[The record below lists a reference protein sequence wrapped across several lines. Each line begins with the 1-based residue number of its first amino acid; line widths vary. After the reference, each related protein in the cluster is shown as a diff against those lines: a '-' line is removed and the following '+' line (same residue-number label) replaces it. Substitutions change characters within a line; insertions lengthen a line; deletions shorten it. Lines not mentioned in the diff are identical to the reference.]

1 MVSIIELF
9 RAYLEEQGEL
19 MDVAAGG
26 VRAGPADNIQQEAGV
41 LVLADTGMARRQI
54 YTPTVW
60 RRISIR
66 CLGKTISKVE
76 ALSRQVINTCH
87 KKNRITQ
94 RLPSDDKKYLIHW
107 MEVNGGPSLHRD
119 SEVTWEM
126 LVFVELWV
134 HTEPIA

>member
-1 MVSIIELF
+1 MLSVIELLK
-9 RAYLEEQGEL
+9 AYLDEQGEL
-19 MDVAAGG
+19 ADVAVGG
-26 VRAGPADNIQQEAGV
+26 VRAGPADNIQQDAGV
-41 LVLADTGMARRQI
+41 LVLADAGSAGKELWTNSTR
-54 YTPTVW
+54 

-66 CLGKTISKVE
+66 CLGPTIEHVGR
-76 ALSRQVINTCH
+76 LSRLVIDVCH

-134 HTEPIA
+134 HTVAI

>member
-1 MVSIIELF
+1 MLSVIELLK
-9 RAYLEEQGEL
+9 AYLDEQGEL
-19 MDVAAGG
+19 ADVAVGG

-41 LVLADTGMARRQI
+41 LVLADVGSAGKELWTNSTR
-54 YTPTVW
+54 

-66 CLGKTISKVE
+66 CLGPTIEHVGR
-76 ALSRQVINTCH
+76 LSRLVIDACH

-134 HTEPIA
+134 HTVAI